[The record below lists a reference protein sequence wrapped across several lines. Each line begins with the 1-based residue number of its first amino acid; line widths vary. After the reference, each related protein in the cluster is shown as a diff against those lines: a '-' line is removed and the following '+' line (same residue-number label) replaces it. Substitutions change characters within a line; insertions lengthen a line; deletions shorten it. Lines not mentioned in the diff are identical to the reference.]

1 MGIDGY
7 VIVCIHEHRCP
18 QRYCFLLPDSV
29 LFFFFSNKN
38 NITYHFGDIY
48 KNVLKLNAMIMWYI
62 IVLVKLSEKEY
73 PSKFLGENW

>member
-29 LFFFFSNKN
+29 LFFSSQ
-38 NITYHFGDIY
+38 IRIISPTILVVTT

-62 IVLVKLSEKEY
+62 IILVKPSEKEF
-73 PSKFLGENW
+73 PSNFLGENW